1 MNSTPGINAQTP
13 LLSLSGRGDE
23 EKPRAEIVN
32 FHAYGNTPRC
42 LMCLGTSALFTGVL
56 SGVCSA
62 AVASVSSGATYTTA
76 LTVLGASFGMGGIGI
91 MGICAGLYLST
102 NSVRTWPAWP

>member
-1 MNSTPGINAQTP
+1 MNVTSGVNAQTP
-13 LLSLSGRGDE
+13 LLPPSERGND
-23 EKPRAEIVN
+23 EKPVAEIVEFN
-32 FHAYGNTPRC
+32 AYGNKPRC

-76 LTVLGASFGMGGIGI
+76 MTVLGASFGIGGIGM

-102 NSVRTWPAWP
+102 NSVRTRPA